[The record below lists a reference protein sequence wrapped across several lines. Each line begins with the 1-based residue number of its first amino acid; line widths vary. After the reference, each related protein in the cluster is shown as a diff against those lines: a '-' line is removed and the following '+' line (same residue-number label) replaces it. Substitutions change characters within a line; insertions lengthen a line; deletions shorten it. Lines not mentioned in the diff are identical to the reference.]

1 MSDQSQPR
9 FILFKLVVADIAAA
23 IAFYQQVFGF
33 SVRRRIEGP
42 GFFEVLLE
50 QAPGGFTL
58 VLYQH
63 RDGRPI
69 EVGNAYGPVG
79 FVVQDI
85 AAEITRAVSAG
96 AQLING
102 PVSFDGLKLAFL
114 SDPDGHEIEL
124 IEVLA

>member
-1 MSDQSQPR
+1 MTNQLQPQ
-9 FILFKLVVADIAAA
+9 FILFKLIVADVAAA
-23 IAFYQQVFGF
+23 TAFYQQVFGF

-69 EVGNAYGPVG
+69 DVGNAYGPLG
-79 FVVQDI
+79 FIVADI
-85 AAEITRAVSAG
+85 AAEIARSLAAG
-96 AQLING
+96 ARLIEG
-102 PVSFDGLKLAFL
+102 PVEFEGLQLAFL
-114 SDPDGHEIEL
+114 TDPDGHEIEL
-124 IEVLA
+124 IEVQG